1 MPELPEVETILRG
14 LVPVMEQQV
23 IVHVDM
29 NRADLRWP
37 LPTNLPAQLKGQK
50 ICQLNRRS
58 KYILIQLACRKSLL
72 IHLGMSGRILIQSET
87 RNSPS
92 TQRRPEKHDHVA
104 FYMGSGTKII
114 YNDPRR
120 FGYIDIFPTSTIN
133 QHRLLTNLGPEPIGK
148 PVGGHF
154 NTQYLVRICKNRV
167 ASIKSILL
175 NQKMI
180 AGLGNIYVCEALFRA
195 GIHPSRQA
203 GHISAQRIRKLVPII
218 QQVLHDAIDA
228 GGSSLHDYRQA
239 NGELGY
245 FQHRFDVY
253 NRENEPCRNRGCP
266 ATIERIRQS
275 GRSSFFCPRC
285 QR

>member
-1 MPELPEVETILRG
+1 MPELPEVETVLRG
-14 LVPVMEQQV
+14 LVPAMEQQV

-29 NRADLRWP
+29 NRKDLRWP
-37 LPTNLPAQLKGQK
+37 LPTNFPAQLRRQR

-58 KYILIQLACRKSLL
+58 KYILVQLACHKSLL
-72 IHLGMSGRILIQSET
+72 IHLGMTGRILIQSQT
-87 RNSPS
+87 RNPPS
-92 TQRRPEKHDHVA
+92 TQFQPDKHDHVV
-104 FYMGSGTKII
+104 FYMESGAKII

-120 FGYIDIFPTSTIN
+120 FGYMDIFPTNMID
-133 QHRLLTNLGPEPIGK
+133 QHRLLANLGPEPIGK

-154 NTQYLVRICKNRV
+154 NTHYLVRICKNR
-167 ASIKSILL
+167 ATSIKSILL

-180 AGLGNIYVCEALFRA
+180 AGLGNIYACEALFRA

-203 GHISAQRIRKLVPII
+203 GQVSAQHIRKLVPII

-228 GGSSLHDYRQA
+228 GGSSLHDYRQT

-253 NRENEPCRNRGCP
+253 GRENEPCRNHGCT